1 VVCNGQ
7 AKTDTI
13 EQGGAYM
20 DDKKSVDESHNYVR
34 LAIPLMSKHN
44 ISVTPKNFAIWYEYV
59 SGNNSELSNT
69 IDTMLEKKEIFSE
82 GKNESLYRR
91 FCAEK
96 DENELR
102 KLKEDLQKVL
112 ISVIS
117 EVSDLN
123 GQTEKYEI
131 LISKSVDQLS
141 EDASTEKIKNVV
153 GEIIDE
159 TKSMGNFGKSLQD
172 KLKETTEELEALQKE
187 FEQAKTASM
196 IDFLTGV
203 ANRKAFDETLA
214 KHISEASPD
223 NNDLC
228 LLLIDID
235 HFKKFN
241 DEYGHIVGDEV
252 LKFVTKKTKE
262 IVRGRDF
269 LARFGGEEF
278 VIILPQ
284 TPLSGA
290 KIVAENIRSFF
301 SESKLTSVT
310 TSKKLGKVTV
320 SIGAALYRPGEPV
333 ETFINRSD
341 QALYFAKNN
350 GRNRVATESDLP
362 DEGAGG

>member
-1 VVCNGQ
+1 MN
-7 AKTDTI
+7 
-13 EQGGAYM
+13 
-20 DDKKSVDESHNYVR
+20 DKKSVEELHNYVR
-34 LAIPLMSKHN
+34 LALPLMSKHN
-44 ISVTPKNFAIWYEYV
+44 IPVTPRNYAVWYEYV
-59 SGNNSELSNT
+59 SGSNNELCST
-69 IDTMLEKKEIFSE
+69 IDTMLEKNEVFSE
-82 GKNESLYRR
+82 EQNEILYRK

-102 KLKEDLQKVL
+102 KLKEDLQQVL
-112 ISVIS
+112 VSVIS
-117 EVSDLN
+117 EVSDLS
-123 GQTEKYEI
+123 GQTEKYET

-141 EDASTEKIKNVV
+141 EEASTEKIKNVV

-159 TKSMGNFGKSLQD
+159 TKSIGSFGKSLQD

-187 FEQAKTASM
+187 FEQAKTASLV
-196 IDFLTGV
+196 DFLTGV

-214 KHISEASPD
+214 KYTSEASSD

-262 IVRGRDF
+262 LVRGRDF

-278 VIILPQ
+278 VVILPQ

-290 KIVAENIRSFF
+290 KTVGENIRSFF
-301 SESKLTSVT
+301 SEAKLTAVA
-310 TSKKLGKVTV
+310 TSKELGKVTV

-333 ETFINRSD
+333 DTFIDRSD

-350 GRNRVATESDLP
+350 GRNRVVTEADLP
-362 DEGAGG
+362 DKGAAG